1 MSKLNLVRK
10 VFNREAVLY
19 KKVPVTELLAG
30 MVNIIED
37 ILFGKIEKNTA
48 KIFPAVLLNINTVFC
63 L

>member
-10 VFNREAVLY
+10 VFNRGAVLY
-19 KKVPVTELLAG
+19 KKVTELLAG

-37 ILFGKIEKNTA
+37 ILFGKIEENTA
-48 KIFPAVLLNINTVFC
+48 KIFPAVLLNINNVFC